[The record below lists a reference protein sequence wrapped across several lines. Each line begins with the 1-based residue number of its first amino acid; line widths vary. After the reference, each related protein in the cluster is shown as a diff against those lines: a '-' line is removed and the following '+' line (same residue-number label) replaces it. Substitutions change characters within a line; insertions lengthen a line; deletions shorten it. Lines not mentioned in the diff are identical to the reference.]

1 MPSKTKSSNR
11 QAHQEGGKQ
20 LALTSGQHI
29 ISTLLVLS
37 YGYITVL
44 TPNLMT
50 LDSSGPKW
58 LSLSILNLLGWFYIL
73 YQRNSDPKW
82 ASPFRFFEARAGII
96 YGALML
102 SMLLSFTQA
111 INVVESLMT
120 FAKLFTTFSAAWI
133 TSLLL
138 IRNPKAL
145 TPLVLGMTALLLF
158 DSLSV
163 LKAGLEY
170 GQGKLKSISSIKAGY
185 SNKNILAAALFLKL
199 PFTLWLLTFTRSW
212 KKYLA
217 IFVLVFALLAV
228 LIMSARA
235 FYLGIIFLS
244 LLYLIFLVVRYR
256 QTKENTYLS
265 QGLIYGL
272 SLTLA
277 FALFTTLRTL
287 HYPETQTRH
296 NEGFA
301 SQLST
306 VQKEAKSGNAR
317 LTFWGYSLNMI
328 QENPI
333 LGVGL
338 GNWKI
343 HILEDENK
351 TDPQFQYML
360 KAHNDFLE
368 MTSETGIAGGLIYL
382 SLFII
387 VFGAFVKIALRLM
400 PRQANAFYFLSGLGI
415 FAYSVDAFFNFPN
428 DRPEIQSLFVLFIA
442 LHIAASYQSK
452 RSQSSEKPSRQS
464 SQPKGGLLKAS
475 AISLIILIGAGSS
488 VLLALNFQSL
498 RVQRTIRDELK
509 APEKSFDSEDL
520 IAEFPRIP
528 NLSAVSE
535 PINVLIAKT
544 LIKEKKYK
552 AVLKLLRGNNHNPY
566 DSRHDFYLS
575 VAYSNLDKLDSAQLY
590 AEKAYKLKPLY
601 YTYTKH
607 YANVMEKKK
616 GIEGAIA
623 RLDSFLDD
631 DRDKVNAWRYRAALY
646 NRMGEFKSAVATM
659 DTALIYAP
667 EDPKLIE
674 LKREYVTNYYAP
686 KYAQAIKQYNQ
697 ENYEKAIKYF
707 EESEAGY
714 KRAGGFQSLPEF
726 LKLWARSHLNLGHNE
741 KSRSLF
747 LKMIENDS
755 TNFYAL
761 MNLGN
766 IAFHHDKDY
775 EQATSYFKK
784 CLSAESPDYWLSY
797 KNLGT
802 LYLIQKEKDKAIKY
816 YEKALA
822 YGNSKTIYKNLY
834 LLWKEKGNREKMKH
848 YQALINGLKTP

>member
-1 MPSKTKSSNR
+1 MSSKTRTSLRQSNR
-11 QAHQEGGKQ
+11 AAGKQ
-20 LALTSGQHI
+20 LPLSNGQHI
-29 ISTLLVLS
+29 ISSLLVIS

-73 YQRNSDPKW
+73 YQRRLSPKW
-82 ASPFRFFEARAGII
+82 VSPFNFFEARAGIL
-96 YGALML
+96 YSALML
-102 SMLLSFTQA
+102 TMLLSFTQA
-111 INVVESLMT
+111 INVVESFMT
-120 FAKLFTTFSAAWI
+120 FAKLFTTFCAAWI

-138 IRNPKAL
+138 IRNPRAI
-145 TPLVLGMTALLLF
+145 TPLALGMTVLLLF

-163 LKAGLEY
+163 LKAAFEY
-170 GQGKLKSISSIKAGY
+170 GQGKINSISSIKAGY
-185 SNKNILAAALFLKL
+185 SNKNILAAALFIKL
-199 PFTLWLLTFTRSW
+199 PFALWVLNFTRSW

-235 FYLGIIFLS
+235 FHLGLIFLS
-244 LLYLIFLVVRYR
+244 LLYLIFLVIRYR
-256 QTKENTYLS
+256 QTRERVYLN
-265 QGLIYGL
+265 QGFIYGL
-272 SLTLA
+272 SLILA
-277 FALFTTLRTL
+277 FGLFTSLRVL
-287 HYPETQTRH
+287 HYPENSSGQ
-296 NEGFA
+296 NESVA

-317 LTFWGYSLNMI
+317 LTFWGYTVDMI
-328 QENPI
+328 QENPV

-343 HILEDENK
+343 NILKDENK
-351 TDPQFQYML
+351 TDAKFRYML

-368 MTSETGIAGGLIYL
+368 MASETGLPGGLIYL
-382 SLFII
+382 SVFII
-387 VFGAFVKIALRLM
+387 IFGAFVKIVLRFV
-400 PRQANAFYFLSGLGI
+400 PRETNTFYFLSGLGI

-442 LHIAASYQSK
+442 LHIAATNISK
-452 RSQSSEKPSRQS
+452 SGPSSKKPNPQKSQF
-464 SQPKGGLLKAS
+464 KGRALKAS
-475 AISLIILIGAGSS
+475 VISLIILIGAGST

-509 APEKSFDSEDL
+509 HEEKSFDSEDL
-520 IAEFPRIP
+520 IAGFPRIP

-544 LIKEKKYK
+544 LVKENKNE
-552 AVLKLLRGNNHNPY
+552 AILKLLKGNNHNPY
-566 DSRHDFYLS
+566 DSRHDFYIS
-575 VAYSNLDKLDSAQLY
+575 QAYSNLGQLDSALLY
-590 AEKAYKLKPLY
+590 AKKAYKLKPLY

-607 YANVMEKKK
+607 LANLLAKKK
-616 GIEGAIA
+616 DIEGAIA
-623 RLDSFLDD
+623 RLDSFLDN
-631 DRDKVNAWRYRAALY
+631 DRDKVSAWRYRAALY
-646 NRMGEFKSAVATM
+646 NRMGEFKNAVTTI
-659 DTALIYAP
+659 DTALKYSSKDQI
-667 EDPKLIE
+667 LIE
-674 LKREYVTNYYAP
+674 LKREYLTNYYAP

-697 ENYEKAIKYF
+697 KNYNKAIEYFEKA
-707 EESEAGY
+707 EAGY

-726 LKLWARSHLNLGHNE
+726 LKLWAHSHLKLAHNE
-741 KSRSLF
+741 KSKKLF
-747 LKMIENDS
+747 LKLIENDS
-755 TNFYAL
+755 TNFFAL

-775 EQATSYFKK
+775 DQATSYFKK
-784 CLSAESPDYWLSY
+784 CLSAENPDYWLSY

-816 YEKALA
+816 YEKALE
-822 YGNSKTIYKNLY
+822 YGNSKTVYKNLY
-834 LLWKEKGNREKMKH
+834 LLWKEKNNRERMKH